1 MKTGSLEK
9 TEKKLIFDLPRS
21 LHVSFALLSILRNN
35 LLTNQRVRCSNTF
48 LYRICGLFIHR
59 FSVFEDVESSSGVP
73 LSGLAS
79 SSVENLRHMTC
90 GTTRGCSSNR
100 CTKEVSNATEML
112 QEWYRRSACLALLL
126 PQWKPCV
133 IWLAVRKISRD
144 RACSST
150 RCISYCVFGDGA
162 SILPALSFSGLASFL
177 SGDLVSNELLFEKDR
192 EKLLATPDA
201 RIYFGDD
208 VVDCPG
214 GPAFFLQWRDLRH
227 KTCGIR
233 KISRRLQSVMSPNVV
248 DYLLVIKNSN

>member
-1 MKTGSLEK
+1 L
-9 TEKKLIFDLPRS
+9 
-21 LHVSFALLSILRNN
+21 ALSSILLRARTTVLYHLAGTSIIL
-35 LLTNQRVRCSNTF
+35 LLTNQRVLCSNTF
-48 LYRICGLFIHR
+48 YVGSFY
-59 FSVFEDVESSSGVP
+59 SQVGVFEDVVNCPCGSLFWP
-73 LSGLAS
+73 CFLPT
-79 SSVENLRHMTC
+79 VEILRHMIC
-90 GTTRGCSSNR
+90 GSRGGSSNR
-100 CTKEVSNATEML
+100 CTKVANATEML

-126 PQWKPCV
+126 PQWRPCV

-233 KISRRLQSVMSPNVV
+233 KISRRLQ
-248 DYLLVIKNSN
+248 